1 MEEEEALLLEI
12 EALEEEW
19 VSFGTTFKKKKHLK
33 EKELRFQSFDLVA
46 PTPSSGLGGFL

>member
-19 VSFGTTFKKKKHLK
+19 VSFGTTFKKKKKKKSTLK
-33 EKELRFQSFDLVA
+33 KKNSAFS
-46 PTPSSGLGGFL
+46 PSI